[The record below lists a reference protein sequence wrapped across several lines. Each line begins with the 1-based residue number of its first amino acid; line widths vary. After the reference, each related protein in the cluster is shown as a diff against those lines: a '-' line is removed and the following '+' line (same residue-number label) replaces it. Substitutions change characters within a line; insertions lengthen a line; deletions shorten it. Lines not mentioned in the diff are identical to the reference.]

1 LRVGLIIVIA
11 VAGLAWWQSSKN
23 HIKATFN
30 CDGGKAI
37 KAVFNNGKNQSVDL
51 TLSDGRKMNLP
62 AAISA
67 NGARYANAGE
77 TVVFWNVGDGASL
90 DENSQTTFPNCT
102 SE

>member
-1 LRVGLIIVIA
+1 
-11 VAGLAWWQSSKN
+11 
-23 HIKATFN
+23 
-30 CDGGKAI
+30 
-37 KAVFNNGKNQSVDL
+37 
-51 TLSDGRKMNLP
+51 MNLP